1 MPLKTERE
9 CASSCSVTP
18 SYNSNRDDDG
28 SDSDYESDHGED
40 RYDHF
45 GKLMNIRWIGPGRT
59 LPILAFDTKGFFE
72 GDQNLKNVGA
82 QNNLACKVTG
92 DSQILREILIAHGF
106 REVGMLQKRYN
117 LAWTGRHTKPSYV
130 KKMAYC
136 HVINHFPGTEEL
148 TRKDKLYK
156 NIIRMQETKGKEHFD
171 FVPVS
176 FKMPSEYRSLR
187 SHYKKERGLYIVKP
201 VSLSRGRGVFV
212 IDNPKKISCIHV
224 EGPGDYRHETRHKN
238 IVSQYIPN
246 PLIIN
251 GYKCDLRIYVTL
263 TSFDPVVIYMY
274 SEGLT
279 RFATVKYDL
288 TLNDLNDRCMHL
300 TNYSINM
307 ENEQYV
313 KNIDSNVENEGSKWS
328 LGALLRY
335 FKSQGIDTAAIMFSI
350 EDVVIKTILSVEWKV
365 GTACKRY
372 LRHRHNCF
380 ELFGFDILLDDK
392 YKPWLIE
399 VNLSPSLGCDTPLDV
414 KVKSNMLCDL
424 LNLVGIRCYDPHM
437 QNLGGCE
444 RRSLLTML
452 RNRLKNSYG
461 HYYYR
466 MCRDACHRAWGLRHS
481 RQRLKTLLDLEN
493 NWASYRESEVKRN
506 KALDLLATLS
516 AAEVEI
522 IQKVREEDARR
533 GGWVRIFPTSDSWDT
548 YNTFMDF
555 PTTNNLVLHQR
566 LYPERH
572 QVMTAG
578 RSPLAGLV
586 TPSSSVNELFFQ
598 LTGQRKDTS
607 EKVSKAYIENLQRIR
622 QYETPLPIV
631 PPNKFRHKHAH
642 HLSTLADSN
651 PSWSEITNTSPDF
664 SAVPHVNKHPE
675 KSSAVSSRWRQ
686 VNLDPESSA
695 PVEPKKLVDQV
706 IAGRELQRLGDQVC
720 APTEKNCS
728 VTELLNNGYI
738 LSHSQARHVFTVY
751 LLQLHKML
759 LMDYG
764 DDVDQEKEDHLSHL
778 MLLVTQ
784 FLKQCVKYMV
794 MPLHLQLSGHF
805 TSVTDHRIHLAKIFS
820 KFIQLYVEETNAQK
834 AAGDQMSNDGSTLS
848 NDQFEQHIYKADV
861 KELERLLTAY
871 SEHHDPVI
879 TFLGHHLKGAECTH
893 ASDNRCQAQAIKT

>member
-1 MPLKTERE
+1 MPLKSERE

-18 SYNSNRDDDG
+18 SEHSNRDEDA

-40 RYDHF
+40 RFDHL

-59 LPILAFDTKGFFE
+59 LPILAFDTKGFF
-72 GDQNLKNVGA
+72 GADPSLKNVGV

-92 DSQILREILIAHGF
+92 DSQILREILTAHGF
-106 REVGMLQKRYN
+106 REVGMLQRRYN

-130 KKMAYC
+130 RKMAYC

-176 FKMPSEYRSLR
+176 FKLPTEYRSLR

-212 IDNPKKISCIHV
+212 IDNPKKINSIHV

-238 IVSQYIPN
+238 IVSKYIPN

-251 GYKCDLRIYVTL
+251 GYKCDLRIYVTV

-335 FKSQGIDTAAIMFSI
+335 FKSQGKDTAAIMQSI

-365 GTACKRY
+365 GSCCKRY
-372 LRHRHNCF
+372 MQHRHNCF

-437 QNLGGCE
+437 QNLGSCE
-444 RRSLLTML
+444 RRTVLTLL

-466 MCRDACHRAWGLRHS
+466 LCRDACHRAWGLRHS

-493 NWASYRESEVKRN
+493 NWASYTAPGGKRN
-506 KALDLLATLS
+506 KAVDFLATLTH
-516 AAEVEI
+516 AEVEM

-533 GGWVRIFPTSDSWDT
+533 FGWVRIFPTSDSWDT
-548 YNTFMDF
+548 YHSFMDF

-572 QVMTAG
+572 KVMTAG

-586 TPSSSVNELFFQ
+586 TPSSSVNELFFE
-598 LTGQRKDTS
+598 LTGQRKDKS
-607 EKVSKAYIENLQRIR
+607 EKVSKAFIENLQRIR
-622 QYETPLPIV
+622 QYETPLTVV
-631 PPNKFRHKHAH
+631 PSNKFRHKHVEPT
-642 HLSTLADSN
+642 STQGDSN
-651 PSWSEITNTSPDF
+651 PSWSESVTTTRDLPGKPCTHRQTDELP
-664 SAVPHVNKHPE
+664 V
-675 KSSAVSSRWRQ
+675 VSSRSCQ
-686 VNLDPESSA
+686 VNLTTESA
-695 PVEPKKLVDQV
+695 
-706 IAGRELQRLGDQVC
+706 ATELQELGDQIC
-720 APTEKNCS
+720 TSIDKNYS
-728 VTELLNNGYI
+728 VTELLNNGRL
-738 LSHSQARHVFTVY
+738 LSHSQARKVFTVY
-751 LLQLHKML
+751 LLRVHRML

-764 DDVDQEKEDHLSHL
+764 DGVDQEQVDDLSHL
-778 MLLVTQ
+778 MLLVTH
-784 FLKQCVKYMV
+784 FLKQCVQYMV

-805 TSVTDHRIHLAKIFS
+805 TSVADQRVQLAKILS
-820 KFIQLYVEETNAQK
+820 KFIQLYVEETNSQK
-834 AAGDQMSNDGSTLS
+834 AAGDQVSNDRIILKD
-848 NDQFEQHIYKADV
+848 DQFEQYIYNADV

-879 TFLGHHLKGAECTH
+879 TFLGQHLKGAECKH
-893 ASDNRCQAQAIKT
+893 PSDKRRQVHTVQT